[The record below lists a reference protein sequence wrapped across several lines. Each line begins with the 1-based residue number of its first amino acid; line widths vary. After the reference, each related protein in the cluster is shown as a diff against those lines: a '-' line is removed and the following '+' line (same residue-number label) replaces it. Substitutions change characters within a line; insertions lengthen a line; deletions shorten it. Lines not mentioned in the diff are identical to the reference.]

1 MIVCSG
7 DLLHLFE
14 KLLLNNHSNVSFCE
28 VVDLIVLA
36 VYVLC
41 DHLLETCTPKLKVPS
56 NTPGAVKSYTWES
69 LSWSCPKD
77 MKSPVAEFSTSLGG
91 RGGLDMYP
99 AGFDGKTP
107 ADMIPGLFHF
117 TGRVSAPL
125 TGNNCK
131 KVLRIII
138 PWDIQH
144 MHTASTVIKL
154 TTYSKSQFCCTKV
167 VLHKSDY
174 VCFSITGL

>member
-1 MIVCSG
+1 MQV
-7 DLLHLFE
+7 FE
-14 KLLLNNHSNVSFCE
+14 S
-28 VVDLIVLA
+28 VDLMVLA
-36 VYVLC
+36 VYVSC
-41 DHLLETCTPKLKVPS
+41 EHLLETCRVRLKVPS
-56 NTPGAVKSYTWES
+56 NASAVKSYNWAS

-77 MKSPVAEFSTSLGG
+77 IKSPVAEFSTSLGG
-91 RGGLDMYP
+91 RGGVDVYP
-99 AGFDGKTP
+99 AGNDGKTP
-107 ADMIPGLFHF
+107 ADMIPGLFQF

-167 VLHKSDY
+167 VHKSDH
-174 VCFSITGL
+174 VCVSITGL